1 MKIEGLASVRRDRN
15 LTQKELSRRLGMGQP
30 RISNYEKGM
39 SVSRTM
45 AERIAKELK
54 SSVEDIESTEP
65 VITLRLSDLNPEQIA
80 VLTKR

>member
-15 LTQKELSRRLGMGQP
+15 LSQKELGRRLGMGQP

-45 AERIAKELK
+45 AERIARELLC
-54 SSVEDIESTEP
+54 SVEDLKSDEP
-65 VITLRLSDLNPEQIA
+65 TVTFKLSELPPE
-80 VLTKR
+80 VLALLKR